1 LRTQTK
7 FMKQLFPAFF
17 FLIFLS
23 LSLQAQNLQISGSV
37 KDSDS
42 GAMLPGVNVSAANAE
57 TTTDETGRF
66 NLEVK
71 ATGQTIVLTFFKQGY
86 SLFEQTVVPNGE
98 KIDLGVIPMA
108 HPVSNIREIVT
119 DEDRI
124 PIITLS
130 ADEEESELDGQN
142 ISGILSASQDPF
154 VNAASFNLSTG
165 GFDIRGY
172 SQESI
177 VLFNGMPFNSL
188 ESDAVYWSTWGG
200 LNDVTRN
207 RESSIDLSPLSFSF
221 GGIGGAIAFDTRA
234 SEQRKQKRVSY
245 MFSNRT
251 YNGRL
256 MGTWSTGM
264 LSSGWAFSF
273 SGSKRWAQEGYVP
286 GTFYDA
292 YSYFASIDRQLGK
305 KHLLNLTALGSPTK
319 RGSQGAAVDEAN
331 DLAGTNFYN
340 PNWGYQNGEKRNAR
354 VVNTHQPLFVLRHD
368 WQLSENAT
376 LMTSAGYLFGRYGR
390 TTLDWFNAPDPRAD
404 YYRNMP
410 SFHATESAEIAEQ
423 VRQAY
428 FNNPGLLQLQWDKM
442 YQANRENGQ
451 QFNGEP
457 GNWSQ
462 YILADQRSDTRR
474 FNASST
480 YQNIISD
487 HLTVNFGVTAA
498 HERIHYFKTVEDLLG
513 GDYYV
518 NLDRFALE
526 NVIPGQSPNFNLE
539 NSGVIVREG
548 DTYGYDFDINGR
560 KYSSWLQG
568 QFSFSRFD
576 FFVAGDVSTTE
587 FWRTGYFRNGRFPNN
602 SLGDSEKQQY
612 FNYAAKGGLT
622 YKIDGRNYLYANG
635 AYINRAPD
643 ARNAYAS
650 SRIRDQLVPG
660 LTEETVYAGEA
671 GYQLRSPIVKARAT
685 FFYTQINDA
694 LKVNRFFLP
703 GDLTRFGTYIL
714 TGLDRRHAGV
724 EAAVEAKLTPTLNL
738 RGAASVGEY
747 VYTSRPNGIFIQDDD
762 GVIRDR
768 GKIYIENFYLPST
781 PQTAGSLGLEYRS
794 PKFWSASVTVNYF
807 DRTYYDISP
816 ERRTTDMVF
825 GLEQGSDF
833 YNSIVDQTKAPS
845 AYTVDLFA
853 NKSFKINDVFFYLTA
868 GVTNLLNAEVIT
880 GGYEQLRFE
889 RAQVEQTGINVFP
902 ERKFYAYGTNFFIL
916 GALRF

>member
-1 LRTQTK
+1 
-7 FMKQLFPAFF
+7 MKHFLLIFSFF
-17 FLIFLS
+17 FITNQL
-23 LSLQAQNLQISGSV
+23 LQAQNLQITGTV
-37 KDSDS
+37 KDTETGFTIS
-42 GAMLPGVNVSAANAE
+42 GVNVGAANAE
-57 TTTDETGRF
+57 TVTDDNGWFELTVKTTDPT
-66 NLEVK
+66 V
-71 ATGQTIVLTFFKQGY
+71 VLSFYKQGY
-86 SLFEQTVVPNGE
+86 SLFEQTVIPDGRQQVN
-98 KIDLGVIPMA
+98 LGMVLLA
-108 HPVSNIREIVT
+108 TAVSNVREIVS

-124 PIITLS
+124 PVITLS

-142 ISGILSASQDPF
+142 ISGILSASNDPF
-154 VNAASFNLSTG
+154 ISAASFNLSTG

-172 SQESI
+172 NQESI

-221 GGIGGAIAFDTRA
+221 GGIGGGIAFDTRA
-234 SEQRKQKRVSY
+234 SEQRKQKRISY

-251 YNGRL
+251 YSGRL

-264 LSSGWAFSF
+264 MASGWAFSF
-273 SGSKRWAQEGYVP
+273 SGSKRWAQEGFVP

-292 YSYFASIDRQLGK
+292 YSYFASIDRKLGK
-305 KHLLNLTALGSPTK
+305 NHLLNLTALGSPTR
-319 RGSQGAAVDEAN
+319 RGSQGASVEEAN

-340 PNWGYQNGEKRNAR
+340 PNWGWQNGEKRNAR

-368 WQLSENAT
+368 WKLSDKAS
-376 LMTSAGYLFGRYGR
+376 LMTSAGYMFGRYGR

-404 YYRNMP
+404 YYRNLP
-410 SFHATESAEIAEQ
+410 SFHAIENQETAEA

-428 FNNPGLLQLQWDKM
+428 LNNPDLLQIQWEKL
-442 YQANRENGQ
+442 YEANRQNGQ
-451 QFNGEP
+451 SFQGEP

-462 YILADQRSDTRR
+462 YVLADQRSDTKR

-480 YQNIISD
+480 YQNVVSD
-487 HLTVNFGVTAA
+487 HLTLHFGLTAA
-498 HERIHYFKTVEDLLG
+498 HERIHNFKTVDDLLG

-518 NLDRFALE
+518 NIDRFALE
-526 NVIPGQSPNFNLE
+526 NRIPGQSPMFNLE
-539 NSGVIVREG
+539 DDNVIVREG

-568 QFSFSRFD
+568 QFSYNKFD
-576 FFVAGDVSTTE
+576 FFLAGEISTTE
-587 FWRTGYFRNGRFPNN
+587 FWRTGYYRNGRFPES

-612 FNYAAKGGLT
+612 FNYAGKGGLT
-622 YKIDGRNYLYANG
+622 FKIDGRNYLYANA

-660 LTEETVYAGEA
+660 LTEETILSSEA

-685 FFYTQINDA
+685 FFYTQLQDG

-724 EAAVEAKLTPTLNL
+724 EAAIEAKLSPVLSL

-747 VYTSRPNGIFIQDDD
+747 IYTSRPNGNFIQDDD

-768 GKIYIENFYLPST
+768 GKIYIQNFYLPST
-781 PQTAGSLGLEYRS
+781 PQTAGSLGMEYRS

-807 DRTYYDISP
+807 DRNYLDISP
-816 ERRTTDMVF
+816 ERRTADMVF

-833 YNSIVDQTKAPS
+833 YNSIVDQTKSPS
-845 AYTVDLFA
+845 AFTVDLFA
-853 NKSFKINDVFFYLTA
+853 NKSFKIDEVFFYLTA

-889 RAQVEQTGINVFP
+889 RAQVESSGINIFP
-902 ERKFYAYGTNFFIL
+902 ERNFYAYGTNFFVL

>member
-1 LRTQTK
+1 
-7 FMKQLFPAFF
+7 MKQLFP
-17 FLIFLS
+17 IFALFVLLS
-23 LSLQAQNLQISGSV
+23 LSVQAQNLQISGTV
-37 KDSDS
+37 RDTET
-42 GAMLPGVNVSAANAE
+42 GAALPGVNVGAANVE
-57 TTTDETGRF
+57 TTTDETGF
-66 NLEVK
+66 FKLEVK
-71 ATGQTIVLTFFKQGY
+71 STGQTIVLTFFKQGY
-86 SLFEQTVVPNGE
+86 SLFEQTVVPSGRQQV
-98 KIDLGVIPMA
+98 DLGVISLA
-108 HPVSNIREIVT
+108 NPVSNVREIVT

-154 VNAASFNLSTG
+154 INAASFNLSTG

-172 SQESI
+172 NQESI

-207 RESSIDLSPLSFSF
+207 RESSIDLSPLSYSF

-273 SGSKRWAQEGYVP
+273 SGSKRWSQEGYVP

-292 YSYFASIDRQLGK
+292 YSYFASIDRKLGK
-305 KHLLNLTALGSPTK
+305 KHLLNLTILGSPTK
-319 RGSQGAAVDEAN
+319 RGSQGASVDEAN
-331 DLAGTNFYN
+331 DLAGSNFYN
-340 PNWGYQNGEKRNAR
+340 PNWGWQNGEKRNAR
-354 VVNTHQPLFVLRHD
+354 VVNSHQPLFVLRHD

-376 LMTSAGYLFGRYGR
+376 LMTSAGYMFGRYGR

-404 YYRNMP
+404 YYRNLP
-410 SFHATESAEIAEQ
+410 SYHATENAETAEL

-428 FNNPGLLQLQWDKM
+428 LNNPDLLQIQWEKL
-442 YQANRENGQ
+442 YEANRLNGQ
-451 QFNGEP
+451 TYNGAP

-462 YILADQRSDTRR
+462 YLLANQHSDTKR

-480 YQNIISD
+480 YQNVVSD
-487 HLTVNFGVTAA
+487 HLTINFGVTAA
-498 HERIHYFKTVEDLLG
+498 HEKIHYFKTVEDLLG

-526 NVIPGQSPNFNLE
+526 NMIPGQSPNFNLD
-539 NSGVIVREG
+539 NPDVIVREG

-576 FFVAGDVSTTE
+576 FFLAGDISTTE
-587 FWRTGYFRNGRFPNN
+587 FWRTGYFRNGRFPDS
-602 SLGDSEKQQY
+602 SLGDSEKQNY

-622 YKIDGRNYLYANG
+622 FKIDGRNYLYANA

-650 SRIRDQLVPG
+650 SRIRDQIVPG
-660 LTEETVYAGEA
+660 LTEENVISSEA
-671 GYQLRSPIVKARAT
+671 GYQLRSPVVKARAT
-685 FFYTQINDA
+685 FFYTQINDG

-724 EAAVEAKLTPTLNL
+724 EAALEAKLTPTLSL
-738 RGAASVGEY
+738 KGAASVGEY

-762 GVIRDR
+762 GVIRER
-768 GKIYIENFYLPST
+768 GTIYIKNFYLPSS

-807 DRTYYDISP
+807 DRTYLDISP

-833 YNSIVDQTKAPS
+833 YNGIVDQTKAPS

-853 NKSFKINDVFFYLTA
+853 NKSFKINDIFFNLTA

-889 RAQVEQTGINVFP
+889 RAQVEQTGINIFP
-902 ERKFYAYGTNFFIL
+902 ERKFYAYGANFFVL

>member
-1 LRTQTK
+1 
-7 FMKQLFPAFF
+7 MKHFLLIISFF
-17 FLIFLS
+17 ILS
-23 LSLQAQNLQISGSV
+23 GLTLQAQNLLIKGSV
-37 KDSDS
+37 KDADTGMAIS
-42 GAMLPGVNVSAANAE
+42 GVNVGAANTE
-57 TTTDETGRF
+57 TTTGESGFFELT
-66 NLEVK
+66 VK
-71 ATGQTIVLTFFKQGY
+71 TNGETIVLSFFKRGY
-86 SLFEQTVVPNGE
+86 ALFEQTVVPDGRPE
-98 KIDLGVIPMA
+98 VDLGAVTLKPE
-108 HPVSNIREIVT
+108 VTNVREIVS

-142 ISGILSASQDPF
+142 ISGILSASNDPF
-154 VNAASFNLSTG
+154 INAASFNLSTG

-172 SQESI
+172 NQESI

-221 GGIGGAIAFDTRA
+221 GGIGGGIAFDTRA
-234 SEQRKQKRVSY
+234 SEQRKQKRISY

-264 LSSGWAFSF
+264 MANGWAFSF

-292 YSYFASIDRQLGK
+292 YSYFASIDRKLGK
-305 KHLLNLTALGSPTK
+305 NHLINLTALGSPTR
-319 RGSQGAAVDEAN
+319 RGSQGASVEEAN

-340 PNWGYQNGEKRNAR
+340 PNWGWQNGEKRNAR

-368 WQLSENAT
+368 WKMSDNAGI
-376 LMTSAGYLFGRYGR
+376 MTSVGYMFGRYGR

-404 YYRNMP
+404 YYRNLP
-410 SFHATESAEIAEQ
+410 SFHAIENQETAEA

-428 FNNPGLLQLQWDKM
+428 LNNPGLLQIQWEKL
-442 YQANRENGQ
+442 YEANRLNGQ
-451 QFNGEP
+451 SFNGET
-457 GNWSQ
+457 GNFSQ
-462 YILADQRSDTRR
+462 YILADQRSDTKR

-480 YQNIISD
+480 YQNVVSD
-487 HLTVNFGVTAA
+487 HLTINFGLTAA
-498 HERIHYFKTVEDLLG
+498 HERIHNFKTVEDLLG

-518 NLDRFALE
+518 NIDRFALE
-526 NVIPGQSPNFNLE
+526 NMIPGQSPMFNLDD
-539 NSGVIVREG
+539 NDVIRREG

-568 QFSFSRFD
+568 QFSFNKFD
-576 FFVAGDVSTTE
+576 FFLAGEISTTG
-587 FWRTGYFRNGRFPNN
+587 FWRTGYYRNGRFPDN

-612 FNYAAKGGLT
+612 FNYAGKGGVT
-622 YKIDGRNYLYANG
+622 YKIDGRNYLYANA

-660 LTEETVYAGEA
+660 LTEETVMSSEA

-685 FFYTQINDA
+685 FFYTQINDG
-694 LKVNRFFLP
+694 LKLNRFFLP

-724 EAAVEAKLTPTLNL
+724 EAAVEAKITPVLSL
-738 RGAASVGEY
+738 KGAASIGEY
-747 VYTSRPNGIFIQDDD
+747 IYTSRPNGNFIQDDD

-768 GKIYIENFYLPST
+768 GTIYIKNFYLPGT

-807 DRTYYDISP
+807 DRNYLDISP

-833 YNSIVDQTKAPS
+833 YNSIVDQTKSPS

-853 NKSFKINDVFFYLTA
+853 NKSFKIDDVFFYLTA

-889 RAQVEQTGINVFP
+889 RAQVESSGINIFP
-902 ERKFYAYGTNFFIL
+902 ERNFYAYGTNFFVL